1 VSAIIDTN
9 HLVVDWHRPR
19 PDGRR
24 FKVRRDRRASSVYLQ
39 VLRLEIVVWYR

>member
-1 VSAIIDTN
+1 MMIIDTK
-9 HLVVDWHRPR
+9 HLVVDWNRKPR

-24 FKVRRDRRASSVYLQ
+24 FKVRVNDNVYTFYMQ